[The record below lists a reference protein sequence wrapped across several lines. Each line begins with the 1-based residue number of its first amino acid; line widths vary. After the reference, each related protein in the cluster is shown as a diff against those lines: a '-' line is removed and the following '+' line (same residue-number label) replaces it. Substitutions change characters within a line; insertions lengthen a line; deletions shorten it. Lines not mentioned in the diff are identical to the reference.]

1 MKKYFFDLLKDVD
14 KVQIQ
19 FFTDGDTLAQTITK
33 KENITHYKEIIS
45 GKQENSLK
53 CDSTGRILYYIK
65 DSLRLEAYF
74 STPSTGSKYNTP
86 VVVYFFKPVIYK
98 ARFTYRAG
106 MGIDEDFYKL
116 RKQKVDSI
124 NAIQYRDAEKR
135 AER

>member
-33 KENITHYKEIIS
+33 KESITHYKEIIS

-86 VVVYFFKPVIYK
+86 VVVYFF
-98 ARFTYRAG
+98 
-106 MGIDEDFYKL
+106 
-116 RKQKVDSI
+116 
-124 NAIQYRDAEKR
+124 
-135 AER
+135 